1 MKLIID
7 TTTRKTLLALE
18 DDGGIV
24 ERIFE
29 PRATQKVIFA
39 ELALL
44 LDPETL
50 ERIDGIVVGVGPGSF
65 TGVKIGVMA
74 AKALAWSRGIPIVG
88 VGSLDAVAAVMNPPE
103 IAGSSLVVAVPSTRG
118 EAYVRIYE
126 DRDGSWE
133 PVDPIHDVPLEADA
147 LSGIVPTGNLLI
159 SGEAAELL
167 ARALLDR
174 PAELTPE
181 EFRHPR
187 AAGMLKLAGSRFT
200 LSDTDDP
207 IQLAPVYIR
216 PSRPER
222 PACRQPPA
230 VGPTPHPS
238 RPERLGKGEST

>member
-24 ERIFE
+24 ERSFE

-50 ERIDGIVVGVGPGSF
+50 ERIDGIIVGIGPGSF

-88 VGSLDAVAAVMNPPE
+88 VGSLDAVAAGMDAAEVAE
-103 IAGSSLVVAVPSTRG
+103 SSLVVAVPSTRG
-118 EAYVRIYE
+118 EAYVRIYRH
-126 DRDGSWE
+126 RDGSWE
-133 PVDPIHDVPLEADA
+133 PVGPIHDVPLEAGA
-147 LSGIVPTGNLLI
+147 LSGIIPTGNLLI

-167 ARALLDR
+167 VRALPDR
-174 PAELTPE
+174 PAALAPDEY
-181 EFRHPR
+181 RHPR
-187 AAGMLKLAGSRFT
+187 AAGMLRLAGNRFT

-207 IQLAPVYIR
+207 LLLAPVYIR
-216 PSRPER
+216 PS
-222 PACRQPPA
+222 Q
-230 VGPTPHPS
+230 
-238 RPERLGKGEST
+238 PERLGKGESA